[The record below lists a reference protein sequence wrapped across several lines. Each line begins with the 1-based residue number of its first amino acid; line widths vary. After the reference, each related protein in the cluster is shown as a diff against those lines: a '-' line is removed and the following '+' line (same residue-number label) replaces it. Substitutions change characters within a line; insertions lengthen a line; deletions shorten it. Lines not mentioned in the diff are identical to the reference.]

1 MLNDFRK
8 SILIKI
14 YIAVDQA
21 IKFILFITEVVQH
34 NERDA
39 FFSMPS

>member
-8 SILIKI
+8 PILIKI

-21 IKFILFITEVVQH
+21 IKFILFMTEVVQH
-34 NERDA
+34 DERDV
-39 FFSMPS
+39 FFSMAS

>member
-34 NERDA
+34 NARDA
-39 FFSMPS
+39 FFSMAS